1 MTDEAPR
8 YRALSRIFI
17 SADGPVAARIIE
29 VDQVFDHEGLPNNAF
44 LPLNAAARTARL
56 KSIGNHWRETKHP
69 GQLRRLATSL
79 GWAGG
84 TTGEADTYIEN
95 WIARETQEETT

>member
-1 MTDEAPR
+1 MTAKLPK
-8 YRALSRIFI
+8 YRALGRIFL

-29 VDQVFDHEGLPNNAF
+29 ADEVFDHEGPPNNAF
-44 LPLNAAARTARL
+44 LPLNYAARVAKL
-56 KSIGNHWRETKHP
+56 KSIGSHWRENPHP
-69 GQLRRLATSL
+69 GQHRRLATSL

-84 TTGEADTYIEN
+84 TTAEADTYIEN